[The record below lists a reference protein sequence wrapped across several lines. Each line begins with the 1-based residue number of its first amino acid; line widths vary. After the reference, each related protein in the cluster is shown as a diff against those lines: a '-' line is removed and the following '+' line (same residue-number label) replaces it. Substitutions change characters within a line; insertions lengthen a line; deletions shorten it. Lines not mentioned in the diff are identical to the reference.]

1 MGALQ
6 AFLTTQLSRAERSEA
21 SAAAGVS
28 RHPALQSLAARFR
41 LPPTVTSPPA
51 HLPSASSRAQPNGFA
66 VTLAR
71 AAEQL
76 RSTRPTPRLRLVH
89 PPAPQATPSRA
100 ATATPHAITAQ
111 GVPRKVGRAMGRLLA
126 RPAFRPTPLCL
137 PQGLNGLPLFGNL
150 RIAFHHRMQPG
161 KRPFS
166 RFFSHPPGITTA
178 FGRRLTRASAARHR
192 HPAATAGETAMARKP
207 ALAGARPSRV
217 RCMRG

>member
-28 RHPALQSLAARFR
+28 RHPALQSLAARFW
-41 LPPTVTSPPA
+41 LPPTVISPSA

-100 ATATPHAITAQ
+100 VTATPHAITAQ
-111 GVPRKVGRAMGRLLA
+111 GVSRKVGHAMGRLLA
-126 RPAFRPTPLCL
+126 RPAFRPTPLCI
-137 PQGLNGLPLFGNL
+137 PQGLNGLPLFGHHC
-150 RIAFHHRMQPG
+150 IAFHPRTQPDP
-161 KRPFS
+161 RRCSLFLS
-166 RFFSHPPGITTA
+166 RPPGITTA
-178 FGRRLTRASAARHR
+178 FGRWLTRASAARR
-192 HPAATAGETAMARKP
+192 RRPRATAGA
-207 ALAGARPSRV
+207 
-217 RCMRG
+217 